1 MKQCSQRV
9 RGESVDKGAHFYRC
23 DFQVHTPR
31 DLRWSG
37 PEAVSETERLAY
49 GRRFVA
55 ACREK
60 GLQAVAITDHHCM
73 TFLPFIRR
81 AAEEEQ
87 AEDGTPFELND
98 RLVIFP
104 GMELTLGVPCQAI
117 VIFDADFPND
127 MFSLAMNALAISQND
142 PALSKVR
149 EVQRLGAITTFS
161 DLKAKLDAHEYLR
174 GRYIVLPNITDE
186 GQFSL
191 LRSGQ
196 ADKYIEMP
204 CVGGYSDGAYADLR
218 EGTKNKL
225 SGKDRA
231 WGSKRIACIQT
242 SDSRRD
248 DHTTLGVP
256 STWLKWAKPTAEA
269 LRQACLAQESRVS
282 HDMPQVPETFIA
294 GVSISNSTFLGP
306 VDLDLNPQYS
316 ALIGGRGTGKST
328 VLEYVRWAL
337 CDQPP
342 RGDEDETPN
351 YQARRRRLIEGTL
364 KPHGATVD
372 VTYVLNGVPHLVRR
386 ASADGAVQMKI
397 GGAALQACTEEEVRA
412 LLPIQ
417 AYSQKQLSD
426 VSVRIDELTRF
437 ITSPIMGDLD
447 RLQRKADDRANHI
460 REAYATRQRF
470 RDLTRTLHNRVLEER
485 SITEQANTIRAS
497 LAGLSEGDR
506 MLLEQ
511 GQHYNAAASLVASW
525 KVGAGTVGQKV
536 RELRQLVESQR
547 AALQPVPAEP
557 ATMKGTLDQA
567 QAQYD
572 AMLQA
577 ALASLDDMA
586 SAASDIEGRDGAAGP
601 WEAWEAGHA
610 TFQVAYTEAIERSSS
625 HTEKLRQLRALEAR
639 AAELSD
645 ETTRVR
651 ELLSTLARA
660 DENYTAAREEW
671 LGAQAEYDE
680 LVDRECAALTTRSGG
695 LIRVAVKRYA
705 DPAAF
710 VGTLRSALQ
719 GSRVQSAKLDALGEA
734 ITGADDPKAAWLASL
749 TELEGLAD
757 YDAERGPPGTRPGAA
772 GLNQFGLNAGDIDRI
787 AQQLTPENWLALS
800 LTPIASEP
808 VYEFRA
814 REGEYIPFK
823 NASAGQQATALLK
836 TLLNQPGPPLIIDQP
851 EEDLDNP
858 VMLEIVTQLWDAKK
872 LRQIIFASHNAN
884 LVVNGDAE
892 LVAWFGNRVAGD
904 QSRGTVKGVGA
915 IDVPDAR
922 DAIKQIM
929 EGGES
934 AFQLRREKYG
944 F

>member
-1 MKQCSQRV
+1 M
-9 RGESVDKGAHFYRC
+9 DKGAHFYRC

-31 DLRWSG
+31 DLRWTG
-37 PEAVSETERLAY
+37 PDAVSDAERLAY
-49 GRRFVA
+49 GQRFVA

-73 TFLPFIRR
+73 SFLPFIRR
-81 AAEEEQ
+81 AAAEEQ
-87 AEDGTPFELND
+87 ADDGTPIAAED
-98 RLVIFP
+98 QLVVFP

-127 MFSLAMNALAISQND
+127 MFSLAVNALAINQND
-142 PALSKVR
+142 ATQSKVR
-149 EVQRLGAITTFS
+149 DVQRLGAITTFS
-161 DLKAKLDAHEYLR
+161 DLKARLDAHEYLR
-174 GRYIVLPNITDE
+174 GKYIVLPNVTDE

-191 LRSGQ
+191 LRAGQ

-204 CVGGYSDGAYADLR
+204 CVGGYSDGTYASLR

-225 SGKDRA
+225 TGRDRA
-231 WGSKRIACIQT
+231 WGNKRIACIQT

-248 DHTTLGVP
+248 DHTTLGEP

-282 HDMPQVPETFIA
+282 HDAPQVPETFIA
-294 GVSISNSTFLGP
+294 AVSISNSTFLGP

-342 RGDEDETPN
+342 VGDEDETPN

-364 KPHGATVD
+364 KPHSATVD
-372 VTYVLNGVPHLVRR
+372 VIYVLNGVPHLIRR
-386 ASADGAVQMKI
+386 ASADGTVQMKI

-426 VSVRIDELTRF
+426 VSVRIEELTRF
-437 ITSPIMGDLD
+437 ITSPIKGDLD
-447 RLQRKADDRANHI
+447 RLLRKTDDRANRI

-497 LAGLSEGDR
+497 LAGLSDEDR
-506 MLLEQ
+506 ALLEQ
-511 GQHYNAAASLVASW
+511 GQHYTTAASLVASW
-525 KVGAGTVGQKV
+525 KVGASTISQKA
-536 RELRQLVESQR
+536 RELRQLVQGQR
-547 AALQPVPAEP
+547 AAMQPVPAEP
-557 ATMKGTLDQA
+557 AVMKETLDQA
-567 QAQYD
+567 RAQYD

-577 ALASLDDMA
+577 ALSSLDEMA
-586 SAASDIEGRDGAAGP
+586 ATAGQIEGGEGDSGP
-601 WEAWEAGHA
+601 WDAWDAGHA
-610 TFQVAYTEAIERSSS
+610 TFQTAYSEAMERSSS

-639 AAELSD
+639 VAELSD

-651 ELLSTLARA
+651 ELIATLGTS

-671 LGAQAEYDE
+671 LGAQAEHDD
-680 LVDRECAALTTRSGG
+680 LVDRECTALTTRSGA

-705 DPAAF
+705 DPSAF
-710 VGTLRSALQ
+710 ISTLRTALQ
-719 GSRVQSAKLDALGEA
+719 GSRLQSAKLDALGEA
-734 ITGADDPKAAWLASL
+734 IIAADDPKATWLAAL
-749 TELEGLAD
+749 TELEALAE
-757 YDAERGPPGTRPGAA
+757 YDAERGPPGTLPVAA
-772 GLNQFGLNAGDIDRI
+772 TLIRLGLNAGDIDRI
-787 AQQLTPENWLALS
+787 AQHLTPENWLVLS

-858 VMLEIVTQLWDAKK
+858 VMLEIVNQLWDAKK
-872 LRQIIFASHNAN
+872 LRQIVFASHNAN

-892 LVAWFGNRVAGD
+892 LVAWFGYRTAGD
-904 QSRGTVKGVGA
+904 QSRGTIKGVGA

-934 AFQLRREKYG
+934 AFRLRREKYG